1 MSKKISFFTLIF
13 VPLLSFGQMQI
24 DNFDSAPADSNYWNY
39 EISENADSTL
49 SYVNVSYITDQV
61 VEGTGAMQLEYSAHN
76 SESWGG
82 YAKIEHMARHAEEGG
97 PGGGGPMVVG
107 EWKLAPVE
115 GAMKVGP
122 NPDDGSWWQNSADD
136 VTTRACLFDDV
147 YHFGSDGSFQN
158 ILGADTWLETW
169 QEGVTEE
176 GCGAPVAPH
185 DGSANATYFVDDE
198 ANTITLNGV
207 GAYMGIA
214 KAITDG
220 ELAAGSEVPASRT
233 YTIHPT
239 EDGHLKLS
247 ISTGGGYW
255 TFLFVHIPPAMELA
269 GTWKLAPVEGAF
281 KVGPN
286 PDDGSWW
293 QNSVADL
300 TTRACLFDDEYVF
313 NADGSFQNVLGA
325 DTWLETWQGV
335 TAEACGAP
343 VAPHDGSAAATYS
356 HDASANTLTITGLG
370 AYLGIAKAITGGELS
385 VEGTAVPESRT
396 YDVHPTDDGSLKLSI
411 STGGGYWTFTF
422 VKEPEGFQ
430 LAGSWK
436 LAPIEGAMKVGP
448 NQDDGSWWQNSAG
461 DVTTRA
467 CLFDDEYV
475 FNADGSFQNV
485 LGADTWLETW
495 QGVTAEACGA
505 PVAPHDG
512 SAAATYSH
520 DASANTLTITG
531 LGAYL
536 GIAKA
541 ITGGELSVE
550 GTAVPESRTFDV
562 HPTDDG
568 SLKLSIST
576 GGGYWTFTF
585 VKETPSQQFVDV
597 DTDPYTPDAVF
608 TMRPDH
614 GEVWDWSGYDSVS
627 FKYYNSVPASEA
639 NRIHLRLNISDYAGV
654 DADYT
659 GLGEY
664 YYSFH
669 YILDSEPGWNTV
681 TMPLVR
687 NDDWNGGGLNL
698 TGWAGDADNYE
709 FDAHAVGGFHL
720 EFSIG
725 GGGEGDHVGGT
736 VILDDFKL
744 VGYKGVDLVIFNGM
758 GTPPGWGNPFTWGGS
773 QMFVTEGGGYI
784 PGTNALTYVQ
794 QDAWTG
800 GGFNIAPPVDLHS
813 GNEWL
818 SDSISFWMHSE
829 VDAPQLRLQFESGD
843 NGKVGGNFTPVAAGG
858 WNHYKYALKD
868 FAYVDG
874 TTEFDTSAITVFQ
887 ILSEGN
893 GASGRTFHF
902 DNMWTGTPDI
912 DVVAPVAP
920 ENVSGIPGANFNLV
934 TWTDVD
940 GEEEEMYD
948 VFASENPIT
957 ELGVPGVELIASNVL
972 EGAQTATHYLFYPLE
987 DASVTYYYAVV
998 AVDAAGNV
1006 GDFGASSAPVTNTA
1020 KGIPT
1025 ISLNVPSNFV
1035 ADGDVSEWADSG
1047 IMPFI
1052 INPTTGGV
1060 FSSVD
1065 DESDLN
1071 ATVYMAID
1079 DDYLYYAADVID
1091 DDYYFGEGNWYE
1103 QDAMQ
1108 LFIGLYD
1115 WRGPKHNSIK
1125 RGDEPDYIL
1134 YSNENTLQLDNPGNV
1149 SIGNSDED
1157 HYYFEGFDPDYVVE
1171 GKISL
1176 DTLAILSGDPRFHP
1190 MNGMRIPIDIY
1201 FHDNDNGTLEG
1212 RVGYSTLSTDQ
1223 QWNNPQEWSFTWIGD
1238 QATVLSNDNEAPIA
1252 PEVFALYQNYPNP
1265 FNPVTNIKFSLPE
1278 NQKVSLG
1285 IYSVTGRL
1293 VETLVNEN
1301 RVAGFHTIQW
1311 NAGRHASGVY
1321 FYRLDAG
1328 VNSKTQKMILL
1339 K

>member
-1 MSKKISFFTLIF
+1 
-13 VPLLSFGQMQI
+13 
-24 DNFDSAPADSNYWNY
+24 
-39 EISENADSTL
+39 
-49 SYVNVSYITDQV
+49 
-61 VEGTGAMQLEYSAHN
+61 
-76 SESWGG
+76 
-82 YAKIEHMARHAEEGG
+82 
-97 PGGGGPMVVG
+97 
-107 EWKLAPVE
+107 
-115 GAMKVGP
+115 
-122 NPDDGSWWQNSADD
+122 
-136 VTTRACLFDDV
+136 
-147 YHFGSDGSFQN
+147 
-158 ILGADTWLETW
+158 
-169 QEGVTEE
+169 
-176 GCGAPVAPH
+176 
-185 DGSANATYFVDDE
+185 
-198 ANTITLNGV
+198 
-207 GAYMGIA
+207 
-214 KAITDG
+214 
-220 ELAAGSEVPASRT
+220 
-233 YTIHPT
+233 
-239 EDGHLKLS
+239 
-247 ISTGGGYW
+247 
-255 TFLFVHIPPAMELA
+255 
-269 GTWKLAPVEGAF
+269 
-281 KVGPN
+281 
-286 PDDGSWW
+286 
-293 QNSVADL
+293 
-300 TTRACLFDDEYVF
+300 
-313 NADGSFQNVLGA
+313 
-325 DTWLETWQGV
+325 
-335 TAEACGAP
+335 
-343 VAPHDGSAAATYS
+343 
-356 HDASANTLTITGLG
+356 
-370 AYLGIAKAITGGELS
+370 
-385 VEGTAVPESRT
+385 
-396 YDVHPTDDGSLKLSI
+396 
-411 STGGGYWTFTF
+411 
-422 VKEPEGFQ
+422 
-430 LAGSWK
+430 
-436 LAPIEGAMKVGP
+436 MKVGP

-512 SAAATYSH
+512 SASATYAH

-829 VDAPQLRLQFESGD
+829 ADAPQLRLQFESGD

-868 FAYVDG
+868 FAYVDN
-874 TTEFDTSAITVFQ
+874 TSDFDTSAITVFQ

-893 GASGRTFHF
+893 GAAGRTFHF

-934 TWTDVD
+934 TWTDID
-940 GEEEEMYD
+940 GEEGEMYD
-948 VFASENPIT
+948 VFASMNPIT
-957 ELGVPGVELIASNVL
+957 EIGVPGVEPIASNVI
-972 EGAQTATHYLFYPLE
+972 EGAQTATHYLVAPLE
-987 DASVTYYYAVV
+987 DMNVTYYYAVV
-998 AVDAAGNV
+998 CVDAAGNV
-1006 GDFGASSAPVTNTA
+1006 GAPGVTSSPVTNEA

-1025 ISLNVPSNFV
+1025 ISLDVPSNFV
-1035 ADGDVSEWADSG
+1035 ADGDLSEWTNSG

-1052 INPTTGGV
+1052 INPSTGGV
-1060 FSSVD
+1060 WASVD
-1065 DESDLN
+1065 DEADLN
-1071 ATVYMAID
+1071 GTVYLAID
-1079 DDYLYYAADVID
+1079 DDYIYFAADVID
-1091 DDYYFGEGNWYE
+1091 DDYHFGEGNWWD
-1103 QDAMQ
+1103 QDALQ
-1108 LFIGLYD
+1108 LFMGLYD
-1115 WRGPKHNSIK
+1115 SRGPKHNSIK
-1125 RGDEPDYIL
+1125 RGDEPDYIF
-1134 YSNENTLQLDNPGNV
+1134 YANENTLQLDNPGNV
-1149 SIGNSDED
+1149 SIGNSDEE
-1157 HYYFEGFDPDYVVE
+1157 HYHFEMFDPDYVVE

-1176 DTLAILSGDPRFHP
+1176 DTLAVLSGDPRFHP
-1190 MNGMRIPIDIY
+1190 VNGMKIPLDIY
-1201 FHDNDNGTLEG
+1201 FHDNDNGTWEG
-1212 RVGYSTLSTDQ
+1212 NIGYSTLATDQ

-1238 QATVLSNDNEAPIA
+1238 QATILSNDNEAPIA

>member
-13 VPLLSFGQMQI
+13 APLLSFGQMQI
-24 DNFDSAPADSNYWNY
+24 DSFDSAPADSNYWGY

-61 VEGTGAMQLEYSAHN
+61 AEGTGAMQLEYSGHN

-82 YAKIEHMARHAEEGG
+82 YAKIQHMARHADDGG
-97 PGGGGPMVVG
+97 PGGDGPMIGG

-115 GAMKVGP
+115 GALKVGP
-122 NPDDGSWWQNSADD
+122 SPDDGSWWQNSADD

-147 YHFGSDGSFQN
+147 YHFGPDGSFQN
-158 ILGADTWLETW
+158 ILGDQTWLEAW
-169 QEGVTEE
+169 QEGVDAD

-300 TTRACLFDDEYVF
+300 
-313 NADGSFQNVLGA
+313 
-325 DTWLETWQGV
+325 
-335 TAEACGAP
+335 
-343 VAPHDGSAAATYS
+343 
-356 HDASANTLTITGLG
+356 
-370 AYLGIAKAITGGELS
+370 
-385 VEGTAVPESRT
+385 
-396 YDVHPTDDGSLKLSI
+396 
-411 STGGGYWTFTF
+411 
-422 VKEPEGFQ
+422 
-430 LAGSWK
+430 
-436 LAPIEGAMKVGP
+436 
-448 NQDDGSWWQNSAG
+448 
-461 DVTTRA
+461 TTRA

-720 EFSIG
+720 EFSVS

-829 VDAPQLRLQFESGD
+829 ADAPQLRLQFESGD

-868 FAYVDG
+868 FAYVDN
-874 TTEFDTSAITVFQ
+874 TSDFDTSAITVFQ

-893 GASGRTFHF
+893 GAAGRTFHF

-934 TWTDVD
+934 TWTDID
-940 GEEEEMYD
+940 GEEGEMYD
-948 VFASENPIT
+948 VFASMNPIT
-957 ELGVPGVELIASNVL
+957 EIGVPGVEPIASNVI
-972 EGAQTATHYLFYPLE
+972 EGAQTATHYLVAPLE
-987 DASVTYYYAVV
+987 DMNVTYYYAVV
-998 AVDAAGNV
+998 CVDAAGNV
-1006 GDFGASSAPVTNTA
+1006 GAPGVTSSPVTNEA

-1025 ISLNVPSNFV
+1025 ISLDVPSNFV
-1035 ADGDVSEWADSG
+1035 ADGDLSEWTNSG
-1047 IMPFI
+1047 IMPFV
-1052 INPTTGGV
+1052 INPSTGGV
-1060 FSSVD
+1060 WASVD
-1065 DESDLN
+1065 DEADLN
-1071 ATVYMAID
+1071 GTVYLAID
-1079 DDYLYYAADVID
+1079 DDYIYFAADVID
-1091 DDYYFGEGNWYE
+1091 DDYHFGEGNWWD
-1103 QDAMQ
+1103 QDALQ
-1108 LFIGLYD
+1108 LFMGLYD
-1115 WRGPKHNSIK
+1115 SRGPKHNSIK
-1125 RGDEPDYIL
+1125 RGDEPDYIF
-1134 YSNENTLQLDNPGNV
+1134 YANENTLQLDNPGNV
-1149 SIGNSDED
+1149 SIGNSDEE
-1157 HYYFEGFDPDYVVE
+1157 HYHFEMFDPDYVVE

-1176 DTLAILSGDPRFHP
+1176 DTLAVLSGDPRFHP
-1190 MNGMRIPIDIY
+1190 VNGMKIPLDIY
-1201 FHDNDNGTLEG
+1201 FHDNDNGTWEG
-1212 RVGYSTLSTDQ
+1212 NIGYSTLATDQ

-1238 QATVLSNDNEAPIA
+1238 QATILSNDNEAPIA

>member
-13 VPLLSFGQMQI
+13 APLLSFGQMQI
-24 DNFDSAPADSNYWNY
+24 DSFDSAPADSNYWGY

-61 VEGTGAMQLEYSAHN
+61 AEGTGAMQLEYSGHN

-82 YAKIEHMARHAEEGG
+82 YAKIQHMARHADDGG
-97 PGGGGPMVVG
+97 PGGDGPMIGG

-115 GAMKVGP
+115 GALKVGP
-122 NPDDGSWWQNSADD
+122 SPDDGSWWQNSADD

-147 YHFGSDGSFQN
+147 YHFGPDGSFQN
-158 ILGADTWLETW
+158 ILGDQTWLEAW
-169 QEGVTEE
+169 QEGVDAD

-335 TAEACGAP
+335 TADGCGAP
-343 VAPHDGSAAATYS
+343 VAPHDGSASATY
-356 HDASANTLTITGLG
+356 
-370 AYLGIAKAITGGELS
+370 
-385 VEGTAVPESRT
+385 V
-396 YDVHPTDDGSLKLSI
+396 
-411 STGGGYWTFTF
+411 
-422 VKEPEGFQ
+422 
-430 LAGSWK
+430 
-436 LAPIEGAMKVGP
+436 
-448 NQDDGSWWQNSAG
+448 
-461 DVTTRA
+461 
-467 CLFDDEYV
+467 
-475 FNADGSFQNV
+475 
-485 LGADTWLETW
+485 
-495 QGVTAEACGA
+495 
-505 PVAPHDG
+505 
-512 SAAATYSH
+512 H

-829 VDAPQLRLQFESGD
+829 ADAPQLRLQFESGD

-868 FAYVDG
+868 FAYVDN
-874 TTEFDTSAITVFQ
+874 TSDFDTSAITVFQ

-893 GASGRTFHF
+893 GAAGRTFHF

-934 TWTDVD
+934 TWTDID
-940 GEEEEMYD
+940 GEEGEMYD
-948 VFASENPIT
+948 VFASMNPIT
-957 ELGVPGVELIASNVL
+957 EIGVPGVEPIASNVI
-972 EGAQTATHYLFYPLE
+972 EGAQTATHYLVAPLE
-987 DASVTYYYAVV
+987 DMNVTYYYAVV
-998 AVDAAGNV
+998 CVDAAGNV
-1006 GDFGASSAPVTNTA
+1006 GAPGVTSSPVTNEA

-1025 ISLNVPSNFV
+1025 ISLDVPSNFV
-1035 ADGDVSEWADSG
+1035 ADGDLSEWTNSG

-1052 INPTTGGV
+1052 INPSTGGV
-1060 FSSVD
+1060 WASVD
-1065 DESDLN
+1065 DEADLN
-1071 ATVYMAID
+1071 GTVYLAID
-1079 DDYLYYAADVID
+1079 DDYIYFAADVID
-1091 DDYYFGEGNWYE
+1091 DDYHFGEGNWWD
-1103 QDAMQ
+1103 QDALQ
-1108 LFIGLYD
+1108 LFMGLYD
-1115 WRGPKHNSIK
+1115 SRGPKHNSIK
-1125 RGDEPDYIL
+1125 RGDEPDYIF
-1134 YSNENTLQLDNPGNV
+1134 YANENTLQLDNPGNV
-1149 SIGNSDED
+1149 SIGNSDEE
-1157 HYYFEGFDPDYVVE
+1157 HYHFEMFDPDYVVE

-1176 DTLAILSGDPRFHP
+1176 DTIAVLSGDPRFHP
-1190 MNGMRIPIDIY
+1190 VNGMKIPLDIY
-1201 FHDNDNGTLEG
+1201 FHDNDNGTWEG
-1212 RVGYSTLSTDQ
+1212 NIGYSTLATDQ

-1238 QATVLSNDNEAPIA
+1238 QATILSNDNEAPIA

>member
-1 MSKKISFFTLIF
+1 MSRKISFFTLIF

-61 VEGTGAMQLEYSAHN
+61 AEGAGAMQLEYSAHN

-82 YAKIEHMARHAEEGG
+82 YAKLEHMARNAEEGG
-97 PGGGGPMVVG
+97 PGGGPMVVG

-122 NPDDGSWWQNSADD
+122 NPDDGSWWSNSVDD
-136 VTTRACLFDDV
+136 VTTRACLFDDT
-147 YHFGSDGSFQN
+147 YHFGPDGSFQN
-158 ILGADTWLETW
+158 ILGAETWLETW

-185 DGSANATYFVDDE
+185 DGSANATYVIDAE
-198 ANTITLNGV
+198 ANTITLNGF
-207 GAYMGIA
+207 GAYLGIS

-220 ELAAGSEVPASRT
+220 ELSVEGTAIPESRT
-233 YTIHPT
+233 YTIHPAD
-239 EDGHLKLS
+239 DGHIKLS
-247 ISTGGGYW
+247 ISTGSGYW
-255 TFLFVHIPPAMELA
+255 TFLLVHVPPVMELA
-269 GTWKLAPVEGAF
+269 GTWKLAPIEGAY

-300 TTRACLFDDEYVF
+300 TTRACLFDDEFVF
-313 NADGSFQNVLGA
+313 NADGSFQNVLGD
-325 DTWLETWQGV
+325 DTWLEPWQEGV
-335 TAEACGAP
+335 TDEACGAP
-343 VAPHDGSAAATYS
+343 VAPHDGSASATYA
-356 HDASANTLTITGLG
+356 HDATANTLTITGLG
-370 AYLGIAKAITGGELS
+370 AYLGIAKAITDGELS

-411 STGGGYWTFTF
+411 STGSGYWTFTL
-422 VKEPEGFQ
+422 VKESDGIIFSGAFGGAQIDTVNSLGRPQLIYTNPTGAESWAGFANEDASIFPFSFPNGGSVSFMGFT
-430 LAGSWK
+430 AGTDVDVNFRFEYQ
-436 LAPIEGAMKVGP
+436 PHP
-448 NQDDGSWWQNSAG
+448 NVDPSYNTANVIVSGGSTDAQSYSVEVPSQGENTFSSF
-461 DVTTRA
+461 
-467 CLFDDEYV
+467 LLYV
-475 FNADGSFQNV
+475 NTLDA
-485 LGADTWLETW
+485 
-495 QGVTAEACGA
+495 GVTIYDVHVHEN
-505 PVAPHDG
+505 PVPSLIQNNSLASDLAQQDWQ
-512 SAAATYSH
+512 SAMQEGGT
-520 DASANTLTITG
+520 TIFSMQREH
-531 LGAYL
+531 
-536 GIAKA
+536 
-541 ITGGELSVE
+541 GEL
-550 GTAVPESRTFDV
+550 
-562 HPTDDG
+562 
-568 SLKLSIST
+568 
-576 GGGYWTFTF
+576 
-585 VKETPSQQFVDV
+585 
-597 DTDPYTPDAVF
+597 
-608 TMRPDH
+608 
-614 GEVWDWSGYDSVS
+614 WDWSGYDSIS
-627 FKYYNSVPASEA
+627 FKYYNSIPASEA

-654 DADYT
+654 DDNYT

-758 GTPPGWGNPFTWGGS
+758 GTPPGWGNPFAWGGA
-773 QMFVTEGGGYI
+773 QMFVTEGGGYLL
-784 PGTNALTYVQ
+784 GTNALTYVQ

-800 GGFNIAPPVDLHS
+800 GGFNIVPPVDLHS
-813 GNEWL
+813 GSEWL

-829 VDAPQLRLQFESGD
+829 ADAPQLRLQFESGD

-868 FAYVDG
+868 FVYFDG

-920 ENVSGIPGANFNLV
+920 ENVSGIPGTNFNLV

-948 VFASENPIT
+948 VFASESPIT
-957 ELGVPGVELIASNVL
+957 ELGVPGVELVASNVL

-987 DASVTYYYAVV
+987 DASVTYYYAVL

-1006 GDFGASSAPVTNTA
+1006 GNFGASSAPVTNTA

-1052 INPTTGGV
+1052 INPATGGV

-1134 YSNENTLQLDNPGNV
+1134 YSNENTLQLDNPGGV

-1190 MNGMRIPIDIY
+1190 LNGMRIPIDIY

-1238 QATVLSNDNEAPIA
+1238 RSTVLSNDNEAPIA

-1293 VETLVNEN
+1293 VETLINEN

-1328 VNSKTQKMILL
+1328 VNSKTHKMILL

>member
-24 DNFDSAPADSNYWNY
+24 DSFDSAPADSNYWNY

-61 VEGTGAMQLEYSAHN
+61 AEGTGAMQLEYSGHN

-82 YAKIEHMARHAEEGG
+82 YAKIEHMARHADEGG
-97 PGGGGPMVVG
+97 PGGDGPMIGG

-115 GAMKVGP
+115 GALKVGP
-122 NPDDGSWWQNSADD
+122 SPDDGSWWQNSADD

-147 YHFGSDGSFQN
+147 YHFGPDGSFQN
-158 ILGADTWLETW
+158 ILGDQTWLEAW
-169 QEGVTEE
+169 QESVDAD

-343 VAPHDGSAAATYS
+343 VAPHDGSAAATYV
-356 HDASANTLTITGLG
+356 HDASANTLTINGLG

-396 YDVHPTDDGSLKLSI
+396 Y
-411 STGGGYWTFTF
+411 
-422 VKEPEGFQ
+422 
-430 LAGSWK
+430 
-436 LAPIEGAMKVGP
+436 
-448 NQDDGSWWQNSAG
+448 
-461 DVTTRA
+461 
-467 CLFDDEYV
+467 
-475 FNADGSFQNV
+475 
-485 LGADTWLETW
+485 
-495 QGVTAEACGA
+495 
-505 PVAPHDG
+505 
-512 SAAATYSH
+512 
-520 DASANTLTITG
+520 
-531 LGAYL
+531 
-536 GIAKA
+536 
-541 ITGGELSVE
+541 
-550 GTAVPESRTFDV
+550 DV

-654 DADYT
+654 DENYT

-698 TGWAGDADNYE
+698 TGWAGDADNFE

-829 VDAPQLRLQFESGD
+829 ADAPQLRLQFESGD

-868 FAYVDG
+868 FAYVDN
-874 TTEFDTSAITVFQ
+874 TSDFDTSAITVFQ

-893 GASGRTFHF
+893 GSAGRTFHF

-934 TWTDVD
+934 TWTDID
-940 GEEEEMYD
+940 GEEGEMYD
-948 VFASENPIT
+948 VFASMNPIT
-957 ELGVPGVELIASNVL
+957 EIGVPGVEPIASNVI
-972 EGAQTATHYLFYPLE
+972 EGAQTATHYLVAPLE
-987 DASVTYYYAVV
+987 DMNVTYYYAVV
-998 AVDAAGNV
+998 CVDAAGNV
-1006 GDFGASSAPVTNTA
+1006 GAPGVTSSPVTNEA

-1025 ISLNVPSNFV
+1025 ISLDVPSNFV
-1035 ADGDVSEWADSG
+1035 ADGDLSEWANSG

-1052 INPTTGGV
+1052 INPSTGGV
-1060 FSSVD
+1060 WASVD

-1071 ATVYMAID
+1071 ATVYLAID
-1079 DDYLYYAADVID
+1079 NDYIYFAADVID
-1091 DDYYFGEGNWYE
+1091 DDYYFGEGNWYD
-1103 QDAMQ
+1103 QDALQ
-1108 LFIGLYD
+1108 FFFGLYD
-1115 WRGPKHNSIK
+1115 SRGPKHNSIK

-1134 YSNENTLQLDNPGNV
+1134 YATENTLQMDNPGGV

-1157 HYYFEGFDPDYVVE
+1157 HYHFEMFDPDYVVE

-1176 DTLAILSGDPRFHP
+1176 DTLAILSGDPRFTP
-1190 MNGMRIPIDIY
+1190 VNGMKIPLDIY
-1201 FHDNDNGTLEG
+1201 FHDNDNGTWEG
-1212 RVGYSTLSTDQ
+1212 NVGYSTLATDQ

-1238 QATVLSNDNEAPIA
+1238 QATILSNDNEAPIA

>member
-13 VPLLSFGQMQI
+13 APLLSFGQMQI
-24 DNFDSAPADSNYWNY
+24 DSFDSAPADSNYWGY

-61 VEGTGAMQLEYSAHN
+61 AEGTGAMQLEYSGHN

-82 YAKIEHMARHAEEGG
+82 YAKIQHMARHADEGG
-97 PGGGGPMVVG
+97 PGGDGPMIGG

-115 GAMKVGP
+115 GALKVGP
-122 NPDDGSWWQNSADD
+122 SPDDGSWWQNSADD

-147 YHFGSDGSFQN
+147 YHFGPDGSFQN
-158 ILGADTWLETW
+158 ILGDQTWLEAW
-169 QEGVTEE
+169 QEGVDAD

-343 VAPHDGSAAATYS
+343 VAPHDGSAAATYV

-396 YDVHPTDDGSLKLSI
+396 Y
-411 STGGGYWTFTF
+411 
-422 VKEPEGFQ
+422 
-430 LAGSWK
+430 
-436 LAPIEGAMKVGP
+436 
-448 NQDDGSWWQNSAG
+448 
-461 DVTTRA
+461 
-467 CLFDDEYV
+467 
-475 FNADGSFQNV
+475 
-485 LGADTWLETW
+485 
-495 QGVTAEACGA
+495 
-505 PVAPHDG
+505 
-512 SAAATYSH
+512 
-520 DASANTLTITG
+520 
-531 LGAYL
+531 
-536 GIAKA
+536 
-541 ITGGELSVE
+541 
-550 GTAVPESRTFDV
+550 DV

-720 EFSIG
+720 EFSVS

-829 VDAPQLRLQFESGD
+829 ADAPQLRLQFESGD

-868 FAYVDG
+868 FAYVDN
-874 TTEFDTSAITVFQ
+874 TSDFDTSAITVFQ

-893 GASGRTFHF
+893 GAAGRTFHF

-934 TWTDVD
+934 TWTDID
-940 GEEEEMYD
+940 GEEGEMYD
-948 VFASENPIT
+948 VFASMNPIT
-957 ELGVPGVELIASNVL
+957 EIGVPGVEPIASNVI
-972 EGAQTATHYLFYPLE
+972 EGAQTATHYLVAPLE
-987 DASVTYYYAVV
+987 DMNVTYYYAVV
-998 AVDAAGNV
+998 CVDAAGNV
-1006 GDFGASSAPVTNTA
+1006 GAPGVTSSPVTNEA

-1025 ISLNVPSNFV
+1025 ISLDVPSNFV
-1035 ADGDVSEWADSG
+1035 ADGDLSEWTNSG
-1047 IMPFI
+1047 IMPFV
-1052 INPTTGGV
+1052 INPSTGGV
-1060 FSSVD
+1060 WASVD
-1065 DESDLN
+1065 DEADLN
-1071 ATVYMAID
+1071 GTVYLAID
-1079 DDYLYYAADVID
+1079 DDYIYFAADVID
-1091 DDYYFGEGNWYE
+1091 DDYHFGEGNWWD
-1103 QDAMQ
+1103 QDALQ
-1108 LFIGLYD
+1108 LFMGLYD
-1115 WRGPKHNSIK
+1115 SRGPKHNSIK
-1125 RGDEPDYIL
+1125 RGDEPDYIF
-1134 YSNENTLQLDNPGNV
+1134 YANENTLQLDNPGNV
-1149 SIGNSDED
+1149 SIGNSDEE
-1157 HYYFEGFDPDYVVE
+1157 HYHFEMFDPDYVVE

-1176 DTLAILSGDPRFHP
+1176 DTLAVLSGDPRFHP
-1190 MNGMRIPIDIY
+1190 VNGMKIPLDIY
-1201 FHDNDNGTLEG
+1201 FHDNDNGTWEG
-1212 RVGYSTLSTDQ
+1212 NIGYSTLATDQ

-1238 QATVLSNDNEAPIA
+1238 QATILSNDNEAPIA

>member
-49 SYVNVSYITDQV
+49 SYVNVNYITDQV

-207 GAYMGIA
+207 GAYLGIS

-220 ELAAGSEVPASRT
+220 ELAAESEVPASRT

-396 YDVHPTDDGSLKLSI
+396 
-411 STGGGYWTFTF
+411 
-422 VKEPEGFQ
+422 
-430 LAGSWK
+430 
-436 LAPIEGAMKVGP
+436 
-448 NQDDGSWWQNSAG
+448 
-461 DVTTRA
+461 
-467 CLFDDEYV
+467 
-475 FNADGSFQNV
+475 
-485 LGADTWLETW
+485 
-495 QGVTAEACGA
+495 
-505 PVAPHDG
+505 
-512 SAAATYSH
+512 
-520 DASANTLTITG
+520 
-531 LGAYL
+531 
-536 GIAKA
+536 
-541 ITGGELSVE
+541 
-550 GTAVPESRTFDV
+550 FDV

-585 VKETPSQQFVDV
+585 VKETPNQQFVDV

-698 TGWAGDADNYE
+698 TGWAGDTDNSE

-720 EFSIG
+720 EFSVG
-725 GGGEGDHVGGT
+725 GSGEGDHVGGT
-736 VILDDFKL
+736 VILDDLKL

-868 FAYVDG
+868 FAYMDG

-920 ENVSGIPGANFNLV
+920 ENVSGIPGTNFNLV

-957 ELGVPGVELIASNVL
+957 ELGVSGVELIASSVL

-1134 YSNENTLQLDNPGNV
+1134 YSNENTLQLDNPGGV

-1157 HYYFEGFDPDYVVE
+1157 HY
-1171 GKISL
+1171 
-1176 DTLAILSGDPRFHP
+1176 
-1190 MNGMRIPIDIY
+1190 
-1201 FHDNDNGTLEG
+1201 
-1212 RVGYSTLSTDQ
+1212 
-1223 QWNNPQEWSFTWIGD
+1223 
-1238 QATVLSNDNEAPIA
+1238 
-1252 PEVFALYQNYPNP
+1252 
-1265 FNPVTNIKFSLPE
+1265 
-1278 NQKVSLG
+1278 
-1285 IYSVTGRL
+1285 
-1293 VETLVNEN
+1293 
-1301 RVAGFHTIQW
+1301 
-1311 NAGRHASGVY
+1311 
-1321 FYRLDAG
+1321 
-1328 VNSKTQKMILL
+1328 
-1339 K
+1339 

>member
-24 DNFDSAPADSNYWNY
+24 NNFDSAPADSNYWGY

-61 VEGTGAMQLEYSAHN
+61 AEGTGAMQLEYSGHN

-82 YAKIEHMARHAEEGG
+82 YAKIEHYVREPLPPDTTGGGDG
-97 PGGGGPMVVG
+97 PGIVG
-107 EWKLAPVE
+107 TWKLSPVA
-115 GAMKVGP
+115 GALAVGP
-122 NPDDGSWWQNSADD
+122 NPDDGSWWSNSADD
-136 VTTRACLFDDV
+136 VTTR
-147 YHFGSDGSFQN
+147 G
-158 ILGADTWLETW
+158 
-169 QEGVTEE
+169 
-176 GCGAPVAPH
+176 
-185 DGSANATYFVDDE
+185 
-198 ANTITLNGV
+198 
-207 GAYMGIA
+207 
-214 KAITDG
+214 
-220 ELAAGSEVPASRT
+220 
-233 YTIHPT
+233 
-239 EDGHLKLS
+239 
-247 ISTGGGYW
+247 
-255 TFLFVHIPPAMELA
+255 
-269 GTWKLAPVEGAF
+269 
-281 KVGPN
+281 
-286 PDDGSWW
+286 
-293 QNSVADL
+293 
-300 TTRACLFDDEYVF
+300 CLFDDEYIF

-325 DTWLETWQGV
+325 DTWNETWQDSV
-335 TAEACGAP
+335 DAEGCGAP
-343 VAPHDGSAAATYS
+343 VAPHDGSNAATYA
-356 HDASANTLTITGLG
+356 HDATANTLTLSGVG
-370 AYLGIAKAITGGELS
+370 AFLGIAKAYNGSELSDDGDGITGSSG
-385 VEGTAVPESRT
+385 APESIT
-396 YDVHPTDDGSLKLSI
+396 YTVHPTDDGTLKLSVP
-411 STGGGYWTFTF
+411 TATGYWTFTF
-422 VKEPEGFQ
+422 EKQLPSFD
-430 LAGSWK
+430 LAGTWR
-436 LAPIEGAMKVGP
+436 LAPIEGAFKVGP
-448 NQDDGSWWQNSAG
+448 NQDDGSWWQNSVA
-461 DVTTRA
+461 DVTTRG
-467 CLFDDEYV
+467 CLFDDEYI

-485 LGADTWLETW
+485 LGADTWNETW
-495 QGVTAEACGA
+495 QDSVDAEGCGA

-512 SAAATYSH
+512 SNAATYAH
-520 DASANTLTITG
+520 DATANTLTLSG
-531 LGAYL
+531 VGAFL

-541 ITGGELSVE
+541 YNGSELSDDGDGITGSSG
-550 GTAVPESRTFDV
+550 APESITYTV

-568 SLKLSIST
+568 TLKLSVPT
-576 GGGYWTFTF
+576 ATGYWTFTF
-585 VKETPSQQFVDV
+585 EKQASPGQLLVNED
-597 DTDPYTPDAVF
+597 DTFNPDAVF
-608 TMRPDH
+608 RVTPEEGDL
-614 GEVWDWSGYDSVS
+614 WDWSGYDSIS
-627 FKYYNSVPASEA
+627 FKYYNSIPASEV

-654 DADYT
+654 DENYS

-720 EFSIG
+720 EFSVG
-725 GGGEGDHVGGT
+725 GGGEGDHVSGT

-758 GTPPGWGNPFTWGGS
+758 GTPPGWGNPFAWGGA

-800 GGFNIAPPVDLHS
+800 GGLNIAPPVDLHS

-829 VDAPQLRLQFESGD
+829 ADAPQLRLQFESGD

-868 FAYVDG
+868 FAYVDN
-874 TTEFDTSAITVFQ
+874 TSDFDTSAITAFQ

-893 GASGRTFHF
+893 GAAGRTFHF

-948 VFASENPIT
+948 VFASESPIT
-957 ELGVPGVELIASNVL
+957 ELGVPGVELVASNVL

-987 DASVTYYYAVV
+987 DANVTYYYAVV

-1060 FSSVD
+1060 YSSVD

-1115 WRGPKHNSIK
+1115 WRGPKHNSIN

-1149 SIGNSDED
+1149 SIGNSDQD

>member
-13 VPLLSFGQMQI
+13 APLLSFGQMQI
-24 DNFDSAPADSNYWNY
+24 DSFDSAPADSNYWGY

-61 VEGTGAMQLEYSAHN
+61 AEGTGAMQLEYSGHN

-82 YAKIEHMARHAEEGG
+82 YAKIQHMARHADDGG
-97 PGGGGPMVVG
+97 PGGDGPMIGG

-115 GAMKVGP
+115 GALKVGP
-122 NPDDGSWWQNSADD
+122 SPDDGSWWQNSADD

-147 YHFGSDGSFQN
+147 YHFGPDGSFQN
-158 ILGADTWLETW
+158 ILGDQTWLEAW
-169 QEGVTEE
+169 QEGVDAD

-300 TTRACLFDDEYVF
+300 
-313 NADGSFQNVLGA
+313 
-325 DTWLETWQGV
+325 
-335 TAEACGAP
+335 
-343 VAPHDGSAAATYS
+343 
-356 HDASANTLTITGLG
+356 
-370 AYLGIAKAITGGELS
+370 
-385 VEGTAVPESRT
+385 
-396 YDVHPTDDGSLKLSI
+396 
-411 STGGGYWTFTF
+411 
-422 VKEPEGFQ
+422 
-430 LAGSWK
+430 
-436 LAPIEGAMKVGP
+436 
-448 NQDDGSWWQNSAG
+448 
-461 DVTTRA
+461 TTRA

-829 VDAPQLRLQFESGD
+829 ADAPQLRLQFESGD

-868 FAYVDG
+868 FAYVDN
-874 TTEFDTSAITVFQ
+874 TSDFDTSAITVFQ

-893 GASGRTFHF
+893 GAAGRTFHF

-934 TWTDVD
+934 TWTDID
-940 GEEEEMYD
+940 GEEGEMYD
-948 VFASENPIT
+948 VFASMNPIT
-957 ELGVPGVELIASNVL
+957 EIGVPGVEPIASNVI
-972 EGAQTATHYLFYPLE
+972 EGAQTATHYLVAPLE
-987 DASVTYYYAVV
+987 DMNVTYYYAVV
-998 AVDAAGNV
+998 CVDAAGNV
-1006 GDFGASSAPVTNTA
+1006 GAPGVTSSPVTNEA

-1025 ISLNVPSNFV
+1025 ISLDVPSNFV
-1035 ADGDVSEWADSG
+1035 ADGDLSEWTNSG
-1047 IMPFI
+1047 IMPFV
-1052 INPTTGGV
+1052 INPSTGGV
-1060 FSSVD
+1060 WASVD
-1065 DESDLN
+1065 DEADLN
-1071 ATVYMAID
+1071 GTVYLAID
-1079 DDYLYYAADVID
+1079 DDYIYFAADVID
-1091 DDYYFGEGNWYE
+1091 DDYHFGEGNWWD
-1103 QDAMQ
+1103 QDALQ
-1108 LFIGLYD
+1108 LFMGLYD
-1115 WRGPKHNSIK
+1115 SRGPKHNSIK
-1125 RGDEPDYIL
+1125 RGDEPDYIF
-1134 YSNENTLQLDNPGNV
+1134 YANENTLQLDNPGNV
-1149 SIGNSDED
+1149 SIGNSDEE
-1157 HYYFEGFDPDYVVE
+1157 HYHFEMFDPDYVVE

-1176 DTLAILSGDPRFHP
+1176 DTLAVLSGDPRFHP
-1190 MNGMRIPIDIY
+1190 VNGMKIPLDIY
-1201 FHDNDNGTLEG
+1201 FHDNDNGTWEG
-1212 RVGYSTLSTDQ
+1212 NIGYSTLATDQ

-1238 QATVLSNDNEAPIA
+1238 QATILSNDNEAPIA

>member
-1 MSKKISFFTLIF
+1 
-13 VPLLSFGQMQI
+13 
-24 DNFDSAPADSNYWNY
+24 
-39 EISENADSTL
+39 
-49 SYVNVSYITDQV
+49 
-61 VEGTGAMQLEYSAHN
+61 
-76 SESWGG
+76 
-82 YAKIEHMARHAEEGG
+82 MARHADDGG
-97 PGGGGPMVVG
+97 PGGDGPMIGG

-115 GAMKVGP
+115 GALKVGP
-122 NPDDGSWWQNSADD
+122 SPDDGSWWQNSADD

-147 YHFGSDGSFQN
+147 YHFGPDGSFQN
-158 ILGADTWLETW
+158 ILGDQTWLEAW
-169 QEGVTEE
+169 QEGVDAD

-343 VAPHDGSAAATYS
+343 VAPHDGSASATYS

-396 YDVHPTDDGSLKLSI
+396 Y
-411 STGGGYWTFTF
+411 
-422 VKEPEGFQ
+422 
-430 LAGSWK
+430 
-436 LAPIEGAMKVGP
+436 
-448 NQDDGSWWQNSAG
+448 
-461 DVTTRA
+461 
-467 CLFDDEYV
+467 
-475 FNADGSFQNV
+475 
-485 LGADTWLETW
+485 
-495 QGVTAEACGA
+495 
-505 PVAPHDG
+505 
-512 SAAATYSH
+512 
-520 DASANTLTITG
+520 
-531 LGAYL
+531 
-536 GIAKA
+536 
-541 ITGGELSVE
+541 
-550 GTAVPESRTFDV
+550 DV

-829 VDAPQLRLQFESGD
+829 ADAPQLRLQFESGD

-868 FAYVDG
+868 FAYVDN
-874 TTEFDTSAITVFQ
+874 TSDFDTSAITVFQ

-893 GASGRTFHF
+893 GAAGRTFHF

-934 TWTDVD
+934 TWTDID
-940 GEEEEMYD
+940 GEEGEMYD
-948 VFASENPIT
+948 VFASMNPIT
-957 ELGVPGVELIASNVL
+957 EIGVPGVEPIASNVI
-972 EGAQTATHYLFYPLE
+972 EGAQTATHYLVAPLE
-987 DASVTYYYAVV
+987 DMNVTYYYAVV
-998 AVDAAGNV
+998 CVDAAGNV
-1006 GDFGASSAPVTNTA
+1006 GAPGVTSSPVTNEA

-1025 ISLNVPSNFV
+1025 ISLDVPSNFV
-1035 ADGDVSEWADSG
+1035 ADGDLSEWTNSG
-1047 IMPFI
+1047 IMPFV
-1052 INPTTGGV
+1052 INPSTGGV
-1060 FSSVD
+1060 WASVD
-1065 DESDLN
+1065 DEADLN
-1071 ATVYMAID
+1071 GTVYLAID
-1079 DDYLYYAADVID
+1079 DDYIYFAADVID
-1091 DDYYFGEGNWYE
+1091 DDYHFGEGNWWD
-1103 QDAMQ
+1103 QDALQ
-1108 LFIGLYD
+1108 LFMGLYD
-1115 WRGPKHNSIK
+1115 SRGPKHNSIK
-1125 RGDEPDYIL
+1125 RGDEPDYIF
-1134 YSNENTLQLDNPGNV
+1134 YANENTLQLDNPGNV
-1149 SIGNSDED
+1149 SIGNSDEE
-1157 HYYFEGFDPDYVVE
+1157 HYHFEMFDPDYVVE

-1176 DTLAILSGDPRFHP
+1176 DTLAVLSGDPRFHP
-1190 MNGMRIPIDIY
+1190 VNGMKIPLDIY
-1201 FHDNDNGTLEG
+1201 FHDNDNGTWEG
-1212 RVGYSTLSTDQ
+1212 NIGYSTLATDQ

-1238 QATVLSNDNEAPIA
+1238 QATILSNDNEAPIA